1 MPMRL
6 GSELPSFE
14 GATGWLGE
22 SVARDALV
30 GAPLLVHF
38 WSVSCYLCKGNY
50 PTIREWQEEFA
61 EKGLRVVAVHMPRQ
75 EEDLNEERV
84 REVVAHLGLSEPC
97 ALDNEHAVKDAFQ
110 NSEGWV
116 PAYFLFS
123 AEGVLKSRSA
133 GDAGLTMMRSALERL
148 LSEG

>member
-14 GATGWLGE
+14 GATGWLGDA
-22 SVARDALV
+22 VGRDSLV

-50 PTIREWQEEFA
+50 PTIRGWQEEFA

-75 EEDLNEERV
+75 EEDLDEERV
-84 REVVAHLGLSEPC
+84 REVVAQLGLTEPC
-97 ALDNEHAVKDAFQ
+97 AFDNEHAVKEAFQ
-110 NSEGWV
+110 NSDGWV
-116 PAYFLFS
+116 PAYFLFT
-123 AEGVLKSRSA
+123 AEGTLKSRTA

-148 LSEG
+148 LTGE